1 MNKKLINSIFLSSIL
16 AVSVVSCGQSK
27 EQQQAE
33 LRKEDSLADI
43 QSEEALNRANELLN
57 SDTITVDS
65 TKRTK

>member
-1 MNKKLINSIFLSSIL
+1 MNKKLINSILLSSIL

-27 EQQQAE
+27 EQQAE
-33 LRKEDSLADI
+33 LKKEDSLADI
-43 QSEEALNRANELLN
+43 QSKEALNRANELLN